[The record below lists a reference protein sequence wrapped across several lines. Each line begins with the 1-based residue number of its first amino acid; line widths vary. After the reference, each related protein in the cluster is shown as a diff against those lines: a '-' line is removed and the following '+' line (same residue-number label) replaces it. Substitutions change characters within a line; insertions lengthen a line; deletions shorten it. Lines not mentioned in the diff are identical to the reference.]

1 MKLKD
6 IQFKCTKTGKNR
18 AAELTLEGYDKKV
31 LVFVSPHSCDR
42 KFGVTLP
49 VYTFGESHDKYS
61 EKELNDMRQICWYV
75 FSTYWVW
82 LKEADVFFNKLIKDG
97 LSVKKALDVIADNYN
112 RSAEAAGGNG
122 NYEDFIDLIKN
133 YWYDCDCGR
142 YPVFQHIE
150 LPVTYSYKWQSEE
163 ELLKEKNFILF

>member
-6 IQFKCTKTGKNR
+6 IKFKCTKTGKNR
-18 AAELTLEGYDKKV
+18 VAELTLEGYDKKV
-31 LVFVSPHSCDR
+31 LVFVSPYSCDR

-61 EKELNDMRQICWYV
+61 EKELNDMRQICWHV

-82 LKEADVFFNKLIKDG
+82 LKEADVFFNKLVKDG
-97 LSVKKALDVIADNYN
+97 LSVKKTLDVIADNYN
-112 RSAEAAGGNG
+112 RSAEAAAYDFDESFVDVIKE
-122 NYEDFIDLIKN
+122 YER
-133 YWYDCDCGR
+133 DCINGR
-142 YPVFQHIE
+142 YPAFQNIE
-150 LPVTYSYKWQSEE
+150 LPKNYSYEWQSEE